1 MLDLADLV
9 SDRSW
14 LYHVPA
20 VAEARVEASV
30 EVVRTARAIHDSRN
44 SYRSSCSCSVRVE
57 ERGSAFGM
65 KRSAADH
72 RTIPLA
78 EGFSLQ

>member
-1 MLDLADLV
+1 MRLLDLADLV

-20 VAEARVEASV
+20 VAEVRVEASV
-30 EVVRTARAIHDSRN
+30 VRTAKAIHDSRN
-44 SYRSSCSCSVRVE
+44 SNRSSCRVRVE

-78 EGFSLQ
+78 AVGDQ